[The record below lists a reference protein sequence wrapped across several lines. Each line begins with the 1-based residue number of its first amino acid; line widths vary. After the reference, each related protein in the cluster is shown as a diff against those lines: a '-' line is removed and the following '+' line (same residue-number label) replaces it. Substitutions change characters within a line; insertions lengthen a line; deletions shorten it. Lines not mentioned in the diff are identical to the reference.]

1 MRKILRS
8 YSLAIGFFL
17 LLTTLAESQ
26 SNRVIYAIT
35 DIQKQGS
42 NWNYLRKLSLQ
53 TKSYGDV
60 LLNGANS
67 NQIAYNATTKQQIEN
82 FTTAAKY
89 NYPVQPAFSSGVAA
103 VAYDKKNNR
112 LYYTPMF
119 IDQLRY
125 IDMKT
130 MKVYYV
136 TDQQLTG
143 ITVKSSDQGNVVTRM
158 TIAND
163 GNIYAMTNDG
173 THLIRFNTG
182 KELMIEDL
190 GTVVDDPSNK
200 GISIHN
206 SCSSYGGDMIA
217 DGDGNLYIITA
228 RNNVFK
234 LNVDTK
240 VATHIA
246 VISGLPPTFST
257 NGAAVD
263 DNNKIIVSS
272 AADSSSSYFIVDPQT
287 WSATAYKIS
296 GDVWR
301 SSDLASSNL
310 LNAKK
315 TSPNPLGAIEN
326 PEDLSSN
333 KIQVYPNPV
342 TENQFTLQFSQLASG
357 NYTIQI
363 TDVMGRLVVQRF
375 VNINAEEQTENIK
388 LNSNT
393 AKGIYLIKVSDQGNK
408 SVFSKKL
415 IVQ

>member
-1 MRKILRS
+1 MRKSLRVS
-8 YSLAIGFFL
+8 SLVAGSIL

-26 SNRVIYAIT
+26 SNRVVYAIT

-42 NWNYLRKLSLQ
+42 NWSYLRKLNLQ
-53 TKSYGDV
+53 TKSLSDI
-60 LLNGANS
+60 LLNGTNS
-67 NQIAYNATTKQQIEN
+67 NQTAYDATTKQQIEN
-82 FTTAAKY
+82 FNTAAKY

-103 VAYDKKNNR
+103 IAYDKKNNR

-143 ITVKSSDQGNVVTRM
+143 ITIKSSDQGNVVTRM

-163 GNIYAMTNDG
+163 GNIYTMTNDA

-182 KELMIEDL
+182 KDLMIEDL

-217 DGDGNLYIITA
+217 DDEGNLYIITA

-234 LNVDTK
+234 LNVETK

-272 AADSSSSYFIVDPQT
+272 AADSSSSYFTIDPQT

-310 LNAKK
+310 LNTKK
-315 TSPNPLGAIEN
+315 TSFNTLTTIEN
-326 PEDLSSN
+326 PTDLSSN

-342 TENQFTLQFSQLASG
+342 TDNQFTLQFSQLTVG

-363 TDVMGRLVVQRF
+363 TDVMGRQVVQRF
-375 VNINAEEQTENIK
+375 VSINADEQTENIK
-388 LNSNT
+388 LQPNT
-393 AKGIYLIKVSDQGNK
+393 AKGIYLVKVTDEANK

-415 IVQ
+415 VVQ

>member
-1 MRKILRS
+1 MRKCLHSFTI
-8 YSLAIGFFL
+8 AIGSFL
-17 LLTTLAESQ
+17 LLATLAESQ
-26 SNRVIYAIT
+26 SNRLIYAIT

-42 NWNYLRKLSLQ
+42 NWNYLRKLNLQ
-53 TKSYGDV
+53 SKSYSDI
-60 LLNGANS
+60 LLNGINE
-67 NQIAYNATTKQQIEN
+67 NQTAYDASTKQQIKN
-82 FTTAAKY
+82 FSTAAKY

-103 VAYDKKNNR
+103 LAYDKKSNR

-143 ITVKSSDQGNVVTRM
+143 STVKSSDQGNVVTRM
-158 TIAND
+158 TIGND
-163 GNIYAMTNDG
+163 GSVYAMTNDA
-173 THLIRFNTG
+173 THLIHISTG
-182 KELMIEDL
+182 KDLLIEDL
-190 GTVVDDPSNK
+190 GTIVDDQSNK

-217 DGDGNLYIITA
+217 DDEGNLYIITA

-240 VATHIA
+240 VATHIGI
-246 VISGLPPTFST
+246 ISGLPPAFST

-272 AADSSSSYFIVDPQT
+272 AADSTAPYFIVDPQT
-287 WSATAYKIS
+287 WSATQYKIT
-296 GDVWR
+296 GDIWR

-310 LNAKK
+310 LK
-315 TSPNPLGAIEN
+315 TMKSSPNTFETIEN
-326 PEDLSSN
+326 PADLSSN

-342 TENQFTLQFSQLASG
+342 TENQFTLQFSQLPAG
-357 NYTIQI
+357 KYTVQI
-363 TDVMGRLVVQRF
+363 TDVMGRRVVQRF
-375 VNINAEEQTENIK
+375 VTINADEQSENVK
-388 LNSNT
+388 LHPNT
-393 AKGIYLIKVSDQGNK
+393 AKGIYLIKVTDDGNK
-408 SVFSKKL
+408 SVFSKKFF
-415 IVQ
+415 VQ

>member
-1 MRKILRS
+1 MRK
-8 YSLAIGFFL
+8 SLHFFL
-17 LLTTLAESQ
+17 LLSGSILLTTLVDSQ

-42 NWNYLRKLSLQ
+42 NWSYLRELNLQ
-53 TKSYGDV
+53 TRSYSDV
-60 LLNGANS
+60 LLNGTNT
-67 NQIAYNATTKQQIEN
+67 NQVAYDATTKRQIEN
-82 FTTAAKY
+82 FNTAARY
-89 NYPVQPAFSSGVAA
+89 NYPVQPAFTSGVAA
-103 VAYDKKNNR
+103 IAYDKKNSR

-125 IDMKT
+125 IDLKT

-136 TDQQLTG
+136 TDQAFTG
-143 ITVKSSDQGNVVTRM
+143 MPVKSSDQGNVVTRM

-163 GNIYAMTNDG
+163 GNIYAMTNDA
-173 THLIRFNTG
+173 THLIRFASG
-182 KELMIEDL
+182 KDLNIEDL
-190 GTVVDDPSNK
+190 GTIVDDPSNK

-217 DGDGNLYIITA
+217 DDEGNLYIITA

-240 VATHIA
+240 VATHVA
-246 VISGLPPTFST
+246 VISGLPATFSS

-272 AADSSSSYFIVDPQT
+272 AADTNSYYIVDPQN

-301 SSDLASSNL
+301 SSDLASNNL
-310 LNAKK
+310 LNTKK
-315 TSPNPLGAIEN
+315 TALNTLGAIEN
-326 PEDLSSN
+326 PADLISN

-342 TENQFTLQFSQLASG
+342 TDNQFTLQFSQLVAG

-363 TDVMGRLVVQRF
+363 TDVMGRQIIQRI
-375 VNINAEEQTENIK
+375 VNINADEQTENIK
-388 LNSNT
+388 LIPNT
-393 AKGIYLIKVSDQGNK
+393 AKGIYLIKLTDQGNK
-408 SVFSKKL
+408 SVFSKK
-415 IVQ
+415 IVVQ

>member
-1 MRKILRS
+1 MRKSLR
-8 YSLAIGFFL
+8 YCALATGSIL
-17 LLTTLAESQ
+17 LLTTLAKSQ
-26 SNRVIYAIT
+26 SNHVIYAVT

-42 NWNYLRKLSLQ
+42 NWSYLRKLNLQ
-53 TKSYGDV
+53 TKSYSDV
-60 LLNGANS
+60 LLNGTNP
-67 NQIAYNATTKQQIEN
+67 NQTAYDALTKQQIEN
-82 FTTAAKY
+82 FNTAAKY
-89 NYPVQPAFSSGVAA
+89 NYPLQPAFSSGVAA
-103 VAYDKKNNR
+103 LAYDKKSNH

-125 IDMKT
+125 IDLKT

-136 TDQQLTG
+136 TDQELTG
-143 ITVKSSDQGNVVTRM
+143 IAVKSSDQGNVVTRM

-163 GNIYAMTNDG
+163 GAVYAMTNDA
-173 THLIRFNTG
+173 THLIRINTG
-182 KELMIEDL
+182 KDLIIEDL
-190 GTVVDDPSNK
+190 GTIVDDQSNK

-217 DGDGNLYIITA
+217 DNEGNLYIITA

-240 VATHIA
+240 IATHIA
-246 VISGLPPTFST
+246 IISGLPPTFST

-272 AADSSSSYFIVDPQT
+272 AADSSASYFIVDPQA

-301 SSDLASSNL
+301 SSDLASNYV

-315 TSPNPLGAIEN
+315 SSVNTLDAVERPA
-326 PEDLSSN
+326 DLSSN

-342 TENQFTLQFSQLASG
+342 TENQFTLQFSQLAAGS
-357 NYTIQI
+357 YSIQI
-363 TDVMGRLVVQRF
+363 TDVMGRQVIQRF
-375 VNINAEEQTENIK
+375 VNINADEQTENIK
-388 LNSNT
+388 LQPNT
-393 AKGIYLIKVSDQGNK
+393 AKGIYLIKVTDQGNR

-415 IVQ
+415 VVQ